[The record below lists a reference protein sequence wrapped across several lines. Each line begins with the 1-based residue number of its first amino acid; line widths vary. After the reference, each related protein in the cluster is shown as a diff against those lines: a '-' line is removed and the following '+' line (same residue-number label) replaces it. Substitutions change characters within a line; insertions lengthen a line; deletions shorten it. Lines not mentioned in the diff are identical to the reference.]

1 MYLMIRWIFT
11 FFHRE
16 CFSIMKTQPKK
27 WHILSQFLFTELIKT
42 LQVFTLTLFTSFFF
56 FSSVT
61 LFTFFFFT
69 ELSFPLCFC
78 HILYRC
84 SGKKKR
90 SLVPESSTT
99 NSSLETHMALDKA
112 LSLRHYFLTH
122 IYTHFTGWLRIRDN
136 IC

>member
-16 CFSIMKTQPKK
+16 GFSIMKTQPKK
-27 WHILSQFLFTELIKT
+27 WHILSQFLLTELIKT

-56 FSSVT
+56 FSSVIL
-61 LFTFFFFT
+61 LFTLFFFT
-69 ELSFPLCFC
+69 ELSFPLCFF

-84 SGKKKR
+84 SVKKKR
-90 SLVPESSTT
+90 SLVPESSRT

-112 LSLRHYFLTH
+112 LSLRHDFLTH
-122 IYTHFTGWLRIRDN
+122 IYTHFTGWLRIRG
-136 IC
+136 